1 MLICENDTVDYFKT
15 VLHMAADLGTDTHLF
30 VTVLRL
36 GDSEVTFSVF
46 ESSCHQL
53 LPV

>member
-1 MLICENDTVDYFKT
+1 MSKYTQYL
-15 VLHMAADLGTDTHLF
+15 VLAYLL
-30 VTVLRL
+30 VKLPRP
-36 GDSEVTFSVF
+36 GDSEEVFSVF